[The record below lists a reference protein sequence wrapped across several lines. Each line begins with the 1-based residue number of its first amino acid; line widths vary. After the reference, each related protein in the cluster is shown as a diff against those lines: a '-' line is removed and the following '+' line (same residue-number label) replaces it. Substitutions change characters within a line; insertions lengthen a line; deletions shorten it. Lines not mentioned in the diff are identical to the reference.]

1 MRISEIRY
9 VSNLADVDE
18 ENDNID
24 ILLKLSD
31 GRVYS
36 FVVAT
41 PNNVFWC
48 MENEGTDYFFAYPP
62 PLFVSRLNEDN
73 IERAFLALLSERSEH
88 WLNLYGVKQRGE

>member
-9 VSNLADVDE
+9 VSKLADVDE

-24 ILLKLSD
+24 VLLKLSD

-41 PNNVFWC
+41 PNNMSKMKAKITFLVIHH
-48 MENEGTDYFFAYPP
+48 
-62 PLFVSRLNEDN
+62 LFL
-73 IERAFLALLSERSEH
+73 
-88 WLNLYGVKQRGE
+88 